1 MQGCAAGVKGI
12 IMTSWKRSASMLAF
26 VSATAM
32 LSGTALAQKTALSRD
47 GRWSAVSEIVGQ
59 TATSSVVAP
68 AGGGGGDPIYIP
80 TPGKYAGTVGLRMDY
95 GAAGA
100 FVCSG
105 TLINKRTIVTA
116 AHCVSDGTSDRPL
129 STTAYFHNGPDGPTI
144 YNPATSGSTPLVVGR
159 TIVHRDYSGNVVD
172 ENDIAILQ
180 LDADAP
186 DFAKVIPLSAISDL
200 TSLNHTIAGY
210 GARSTNGG
218 GTGTLPVS
226 NANTGRLRDADN
238 RFEWRFGDADFEG
251 YWTGAFGPQ
260 GIDNVWMS
268 DFDNGTAFRDNS
280 CNVAGFESGTSPAA
294 AAIFSKAVFSSSK
307 YCDLGL
313 GAREGIGAGGDSGT
327 GYFINGELVAVHS
340 FALWYRADE
349 SANRF
354 GQFKGA
360 VSVDFH
366 RDFIN
371 ANIPEPAT
379 WAMMIG
385 GFGMVGGAMRR
396 RAAKVAFA

>member
-1 MQGCAAGVKGI
+1 MRK
-12 IMTSWKRSASMLAF
+12 TSRTLSVLAF
-26 VSATAM
+26 VAGTTMLAGAANAQRTTLSA
-32 LSGTALAQKTALSRD
+32 D
-47 GRWSAVSEIVGQ
+47 GRWQGVSEIVGQ

-105 TLINKRTIVTA
+105 TLINSNTIVTA
-116 AHCVSDGTSDRPL
+116 AHCVSDGTADRPL
-129 STTAYFHNGPDGPTI
+129 TTTAYFHNGPDGPTV
-144 YNPATSGSTPLVVGR
+144 YNPATSGSVAVNVIKT
-159 TIVHRDYSGNVVD
+159 TVHASYSGSVVD
-172 ENDIAILQ
+172 ENDIAILT
-180 LDADAP
+180 LGSAAP
-186 DFAKVIPLSAISDL
+186 SFAKAIQLSEISDL
-200 TSLNHTIAGY
+200 TGLDHTIAGY

-218 GTGTLPVS
+218 GTGTLAVS

-238 RFEWRFGDADFEG
+238 RFDWRFGDADFEG
-251 YWTGAFGPQ
+251 YWDGAFGPQ

-280 CNVAGFESGTSPAA
+280 CNLAGFESGTSPEA

-307 YCDLGL
+307 YCDLGR

-327 GYFINGELVAVHS
+327 GYFIDGKLVAVHS
-340 FALWYRADE
+340 FALWYRNDE

-366 RDFIN
+366 RAFIN
-371 ANIPEPAT
+371 ANVPEPAT
-379 WAMMIG
+379 WAMMIA
-385 GFGMVGGAMRR
+385 GFGLAGAAVRR
-396 RAAKVAFA
+396 SKARPAVTFA

>member
-1 MQGCAAGVKGI
+1 
-12 IMTSWKRSASMLAF
+12 MTSWKRSASVLAF
-26 VSATAM
+26 VSAATMFA
-32 LSGTALAQKTALSRD
+32 GAAHAQKTVLSKD

-95 GAAGA
+95 GAAGG

-105 TLINKRTIVTA
+105 TLLNARTIVTA
-116 AHCVSDGTSDRPL
+116 AHCVSDGTSARPL
-129 STTAYFHNGPDGPTI
+129 TTTAYFHNGPDGPTV
-144 YNPATSGSTPLVVGR
+144 YNPLTSGSTPVVVSQ
-159 TIVHRDYSGNVVD
+159 TIVHSAYSGEVVD
-172 ENDIAILQ
+172 ENDIAILK
-180 LDADAP
+180 LSVDAP
-186 DFAKVIPLSAISDL
+186 SFAQAIALSSLTDL
-200 TSLNHTIAGY
+200 TSVDHTIAGY

-218 GTGTLPVS
+218 GTGTLAVS

-238 RFEWRFGDADFEG
+238 RFDWRFGDADFEG
-251 YWTGAFGPQ
+251 YFDGAFGPQ
-260 GIDNVWMS
+260 GIDNVWIS

-280 CNVAGFESGTSPAA
+280 CNLAGFESGSSPAA

-307 YCDLGL
+307 YCDLGR

-327 GYFINGELVAVHS
+327 GYFVDGKLAAVHS
-340 FALWYRADE
+340 FALWYRNDE

-366 RDFIN
+366 RAFIN
-371 ANIPEPAT
+371 ANAYVPEPAT

-385 GFGMVGGAMRR
+385 GFGLVGGAMRR
-396 RAAKVAFA
+396 RTTKVAFA